1 MFWLAWTLIAFAGG
15 VTQTLTGFGA
25 ALVMMLVLPYFRTVV
40 QSAAAASATA
50 AVLSV
55 FLIWQYKQYLK
66 PRRVLPS
73 LVLYLAASLT
83 LLQFVQKIDLKL
95 MGVLFGAFLTLLG
108 LYYLFFAAK
117 ARIKDT
123 PAATAGC
130 SLFSGVCSA
139 CFGVGG
145 PLMSLL
151 FLEKFPKRE
160 EYTANLQLFFLLTNL
175 INTGARVIN
184 GIFTA
189 DLMPVVLVGAA
200 AIWGGKMVGVKLADR
215 LSPDTLRKCIYLLV
229 MLSGVSTLL
238 KNL

>member
-1 MFWLAWTLIAFAGG
+1 MFWLAWILIALAAG

-25 ALVMMLVLPYFRTVV
+25 ALVMMLVLPYFHTVV
-40 QSAAAASATA
+40 QSAAIASATA
-50 AVLSV
+50 GCLSI
-55 FLIWQYKQYLK
+55 FLIWHYRENLQ
-66 PRRVLPS
+66 PRRVIPS
-73 LVLYLAASLT
+73 LILYLAASLT

-95 MGVLFGAFLTLLG
+95 MGLLFGAFLTLLG

-123 PAATAGC
+123 PAATVGC
-130 SLFSGVCSA
+130 SLFSGICSA

-184 GIFTA
+184 GIFTIG
-189 DLMPVVLVGAA
+189 LIPVVLVGAV
-200 AIWGGKMVGVKLADR
+200 AIWAGKMIGLKLADR
-215 LSPDTLRKCIYLLV
+215 LSPDMLRKAIYLLV
-229 MLSGVSTLL
+229 MLSGISTLVKYL
-238 KNL
+238 

>member
-83 LLQFVQKIDLKL
+83 LLQYVQKIDLKL
-95 MGVLFGAFLTLLG
+95 MGILFGAFLTLLG
-108 LYYLFFAAK
+108 LYYLLFAAK
-117 ARIKDT
+117 ARIQDT

-130 SLFSGVCSA
+130 SLFSGICSA

-175 INTGARVIN
+175 INTGARVVN